1 MNWRALWAICHREL
15 IRLVRQRG
23 RMASA
28 LVRPLIWFFVIG
40 AGVNA
45 LVDEGGTGTYH
56 QYLVPGV
63 IGMTM
68 LFGAMLVSLSVAYER
83 ESGVMRL
90 LISAPIPHWWI
101 VLAKTLGASLV
112 ALIQAVVLIILLVLL
127 GYPMGSPW
135 LLALALIGTALTCA
149 SLGMLTAV
157 WTSTLD
163 NFAVMMNFV
172 IFPVFF
178 LSGALYPVQ
187 RLPEPLK
194 TIATVNPFTHCV
206 DLLKHAILGDVT
218 PGLGTDFGAGLSVAV
233 VVGFTAA
240 ATLVACL
247 RFSHESRA
255 GLLGF
260 LRTGS

>member
-1 MNWRALWAICHREL
+1 
-15 IRLVRQRG
+15 
-23 RMASA
+23 MASA
-28 LVRPLIWFFVIG
+28 LARPLIWFFVIG

-45 LVDEGGTGTYH
+45 LVDEGGTGTY
-56 QYLVPGV
+56 QQFLVPGV

-101 VLAKTLGASLV
+101 VLAKILAACLV
-112 ALIQAVVLIILLVLL
+112 ALIQAAALMILLAVL
-127 GYPMGSPW
+127 GYLGDVSPW
-135 LLALALIGTALTCA
+135 LLLALLATALACA
-149 SLGMLTAV
+149 SLGMLVAV
-157 WTSTLD
+157 FTSSLD

-206 DLLKHAILGDVT
+206 DLLKHAILGEVS

>member
-1 MNWRALWAICHREL
+1 MWAICQREL
-15 IRLVRQRG
+15 IRLGRQRG

-45 LVDEGGTGTYH
+45 LVDDGAGTY
-56 QYLVPGV
+56 QQFLVPGV

-83 ESGVMRL
+83 ESGIMRL
-90 LISAPIPHWWI
+90 LISAPVPHWWVI
-101 VLAKTLGASLV
+101 LAKVCGASLV
-112 ALIQAVVLIILLVLL
+112 AIIQAAALMILLGLL
-127 GYPMGSPW
+127 GYLSAETNPW
-135 LLALALIGTALTCA
+135 LLVFAVLGTALACA
-149 SLGMLTAV
+149 TLGMLVAV
-157 WTSTLD
+157 FTSTLD

-187 RLPEPLK
+187 RLPDPLK
-194 TIATVNPFTHCV
+194 ALATVNPFTHCV
-206 DLLKHAILGDVT
+206 DLLKHAMLGEAP
-218 PGLGTDFGAGLSVAV
+218 PGLGTDFGAGLNAAV
-233 VVGFTAA
+233 VVGFALVAA
-240 ATLVACL
+240 AAACL

-260 LRTGS
+260 LRGSRS

>member
-1 MNWRALWAICHREL
+1 M
-15 IRLVRQRG
+15 
-23 RMASA
+23 
-28 LVRPLIWFFVIG
+28 VRPLIWFFVIG

-45 LVDEGGTGTYH
+45 LVDDGTGAY
-56 QYLVPGV
+56 QSFLVPGV

-83 ESGVMRL
+83 ESGIMRL
-90 LISAPIPHWWI
+90 LISAPVPHWWI
-101 VLAKTLGASLV
+101 VVAKILGAALV
-112 ALIQAVVLIILLVLL
+112 AVIQAAALMILLGLF
-127 GYPMGSPW
+127 GYISTDSSPW
-135 LLALALIGTALTCA
+135 LVLALLGTALACA
-149 SLGMLTAV
+149 TLGMLVAV
-157 WTSTLD
+157 FTSTLD

-194 TIATVNPFTHCV
+194 IIASVNPFTHCV
-206 DLLKHAILGDVT
+206 DLLKHTLLGEA
-218 PGLGTDFGAGLSVAV
+218 GLGTDFGVGINAAV
-233 VVGFTAA
+233 VVGFTVVAA
-240 ATLVACL
+240 AIACL

-260 LRTGS
+260 LRGSGT